1 MKNGC
6 SNTRDSSLSILV
18 IDDDVRLCGLI
29 AKFFSKHELSVDSVH
44 DGASGLATAIL
55 GKHDL
60 ILLNAILPVLDGLQ
74 VLRQVRLH
82 SAIPVI
88 LLTSRRAPQMFI
100 AGLDAGADDFISKP
114 FRQYELLAR
123 VRAVMRRARE
133 ASLAGAGSIIVS
145 DVLLNPRTREVRKSN
160 IPVNVTSFEFDVL
173 DMLMRSAGRVV
184 SRDELAIAL
193 YRRQAKPSERALDVH
208 VSHLR
213 KKLESNNRTPIRT
226 VWGIGYLFAR
236 ETER

>member
-1 MKNGC
+1 VKNGC
-6 SNTRDSSLSILV
+6 SNTRDSSLSFLV

-29 AKFFSKHELSVDSVH
+29 AKFLSKHELSVDSLH

-88 LLTSRRAPQMFI
+88 LLTSRRAPQMCI

-145 DVLLNPRTREVRKSN
+145 DVLLNPRTR
-160 IPVNVTSFEFDVL
+160 
-173 DMLMRSAGRVV
+173 
-184 SRDELAIAL
+184 
-193 YRRQAKPSERALDVH
+193 
-208 VSHLR
+208 
-213 KKLESNNRTPIRT
+213 
-226 VWGIGYLFAR
+226 
-236 ETER
+236 

>member
-6 SNTRDSSLSILV
+6 SKTNGSGLSILV
-18 IDDDVRLCGLI
+18 IDNDVRLCALI
-29 AKFFSKHELSVDSVH
+29 AKSFSKHEFSVDSVH

-88 LLTSRRAPQMFI
+88 LLTSRRAPQLCT
-100 AGLDAGADDFISKP
+100 ASLEAGADDFISKP

-123 VRAVMRRARE
+123 VRAVMRRARD
-133 ASLAGAGSIIVS
+133 ANLARADSVIVS
-145 DVLLNPRTREVRKSN
+145 DVLLDARTREVRKSN
-160 IPVNVTSFEFDVL
+160 VPVSVTSLEFDVL
-173 DMLMRSAGRVV
+173 DTLMRSAGRVV

-193 YRRQAKPSERALDVH
+193 YHRQAKPSERALDVH
-208 VSHLR
+208 VCNLR
-213 KKLESNNRTPIRT
+213 KKLESNNRTLIRT
-226 VWGIGYLFAR
+226 VWGVGYLFAR
-236 ETER
+236 ETEP